1 VSASLR
7 RRLCRG
13 SFLVAAFAF
22 AFLTAAP
29 LLHAGDDSDEYDNYK
44 VRGDLFWFYSSPSG
58 SFQGSDST
66 DRIDLQHDLGF
77 GNYSTFTGVLDWHFT
92 HKNHLTFTYSPFQQS
107 RNAVLNRT
115 VTYQGQTY
123 QVGAAV
129 RANLRADLYAPGY
142 QYDIIRRQ
150 RGHLGVGVQIDL
162 FNAKASLSAHAQV
175 TGGGNFQPSAYGSAS
190 LLAPIPVAGPEY
202 RFYIT
207 NSPRLFVEG
216 NVYGMYLFGYG
227 NFVSTTND
235 LGFTINKHL
244 SVNAGYSLGSRL
256 VVNNQAATRIGL
268 RLTQQG
274 AVVGLEGSF

>member
-1 VSASLR
+1 MVTKFRQWS
-7 RRLCRG
+7 CCG
-13 SFLVAAFAF
+13 SVLTAVFAF
-22 AFLTAAP
+22 VFLSTIP
-29 LLHAGDDSDEYDNYK
+29 LLHAGDGSDEYDNYK

-58 SFQGSDST
+58 SFQGSNST
-66 DRIDLQHDLGF
+66 DHIDLQHDLGF
-77 GNYSTFTGVLDWHFT
+77 GNYSTFSGVLDWHLS
-92 HKNHLTFTYSPFQQS
+92 HKNHLTFTVSPFQQS
-107 RNAVLNRT
+107 RTTVLNRT
-115 VTYQGQTY
+115 ITYQGQTY
-123 QVGAAV
+123 QVGATT

-142 QYDIIRRQ
+142 QYDIIRRK
-150 RGHLGVGVQIDL
+150 RGHIGIGAQLDL
-162 FNAKASLSAHAQV
+162 FNAKASLYAQAQI
-175 TGGGNFQPSAYGSAS
+175 TGGGNYQPSAYGSAS

-227 NFVSTTND
+227 NFVSTNND

-256 VVNNQAATRIGL
+256 VVNNNSTTRIGL

-274 AVVGLEGSF
+274 ALVGLEGSF

>member
-1 VSASLR
+1 MFTKLR
-7 RRLCRG
+7 QHSCRG
-13 SFLVAAFAF
+13 SLLVAVFAF
-22 AFLTAAP
+22 AFLSIVP

-44 VRGDLFWFYSSPSG
+44 LRTDLFWFYSSPSG
-58 SFQGSDST
+58 DFQGSNSVDQ
-66 DRIDLQHDLGF
+66 IDLQHDLGF
-77 GNYSTFTGVLDWHFT
+77 NNYSTFTGIIDWHFT
-92 HKNHLTFTYSPFQQS
+92 HKNHLTFTISPFQQS
-107 RNAVLNRT
+107 RTAVLNRT

-123 QVGAAV
+123 QVGASV

-142 QYDIIRRQ
+142 EYDITRRK
-150 RGHLGVGVQIDL
+150 RGHLGVAVQIDL

-175 TGGGNFQPSAYGSAS
+175 TGGGNYQPSAYGSAS

-216 NVYGMYLFGYG
+216 NLYGMYLFGYG
-227 NFVSTTND
+227 NFVSTNND
-235 LGFTINKHL
+235 LGFTISKHL
-244 SVNAGYSLGSRL
+244 SVNAGYGLGSRL

-274 AVVGLEGSF
+274 PLVGLEGSF